1 MAGSLKPS
9 PMSVHV
15 VAFGNE
21 RDGFSEDNQ
30 QSSLIWTYLGRSALI
45 SETESSLLLNSAN
58 HIGSPMFTEYQACV
72 FGNVRLVVHDCPLWD
87 IFDSDW
93 YTSQNLIGGADI
105 IVIKYSVNDKSSFQE
120 VKDSYV
126 PMIKRAL
133 NHCSI
138 PVIISAVGA
147 RKSEVPCTCPLCT
160 LDRGSCVTASEG
172 IQLAK
177 ELGATYLE
185 LHSLS
190 DFYIGKYFGGV
201 QGPTRLQQHC

>member
-72 FGNVRLVVHDCPLWD
+72 FGNVRLVVHDCPLWNQSFNSED
-87 IFDSDW
+87 LRITVTEQQWQLILLSP
-93 YTSQNLIGGADI
+93 TSCFWECYHYNFCSNLSQLGQVRVFSGHVFTSNVKVLPCSCSTRGG
-105 IVIKYSVNDKSSFQE
+105 
-120 VKDSYV
+120 
-126 PMIKRAL
+126 R
-133 NHCSI
+133 
-138 PVIISAVGA
+138 
-147 RKSEVPCTCPLCT
+147 PLSQCYKKLT
-160 LDRGSCVTASEG
+160 STRGV
-172 IQLAK
+172 
-177 ELGATYLE
+177 
-185 LHSLS
+185 
-190 DFYIGKYFGGV
+190 
-201 QGPTRLQQHC
+201 